1 MESFNC
7 DLFQIECESESPTEL
22 DDTFQEV
29 SIAIV
34 LLKACVH
41 ERYREVTMRHVDQA
55 VYHKWKMVILGARTK
70 SFTEGE
76 KAVCWS
82 EDCWI

>member
-7 DLFQIECESESPTEL
+7 DLFQIECEFESPTEL

-34 LLKACVH
+34 LLKAWVH
-41 ERYREVTMRHVDQA
+41 ERYRGVTMRLIDQDE
-55 VYHKWKMVILGARTK
+55 YLKWKMVILGARTK

-76 KAVCWS
+76 KAVCLS
-82 EDCWI
+82 NDCWI